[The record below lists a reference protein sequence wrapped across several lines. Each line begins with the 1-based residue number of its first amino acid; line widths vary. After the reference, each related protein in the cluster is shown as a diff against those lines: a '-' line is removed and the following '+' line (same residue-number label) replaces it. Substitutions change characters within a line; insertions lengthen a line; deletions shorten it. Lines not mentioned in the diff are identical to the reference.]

1 MAGEYSP
8 AKHAHNIDDVCG
20 WGVLPGR
27 MEHQGG
33 KAREYSLAQPLG
45 SSKTWL
51 GSTPRPS
58 HLGQARYGWGV
69 FPGPAGEY
77 SPAEWN
83 TKGARLGSTP
93 MYGCCMFQAL
103 IFARGMYNYASRKN
117 RFAHMLRRNKL
128 IRRATPNVHVCS
140 LHRSS
145 KHLVTSLIVHAIVSP
160 STWHRSSEYL
170 VTSLIVHAIVSP
182 STWHRSSEYLV
193 MSLIV
198 HAIVSPST

>member
-1 MAGEYSP
+1 MLGPANRVCDDHTKPATRGAPSQIASWATYYTKMPDVWLGSTLRSHGREHGWGVLPGWTLRPTPTRCMAGEYSP

-20 WGVLPGR
+20 WGVLTGR

-103 IFARGMYNYASRKN
+103 IFARGMYNYASRKIDL
-117 RFAHMLRRNKL
+117 H
-128 IRRATPNVHVCS
+128 ICYDATN
-140 LHRSS
+140 
-145 KHLVTSLIVHAIVSP
+145 
-160 STWHRSSEYL
+160 
-170 VTSLIVHAIVSP
+170 
-182 STWHRSSEYLV
+182 
-193 MSLIV
+193 
-198 HAIVSPST
+198 